1 MVSVLPATTDTST
14 ISSRAVSGSI
24 TTVKN
29 SPAETVIPPSKEV
42 PDTTVAEVP
51 ELVNAPDR
59 VVCCEREEYLRVVI
73 YLPIGCSGLELDT
86 EFVVSEFPR

>member
-1 MVSVLPATTDTST
+1 VLVETADTST

-24 TTVKN
+24 TTVKI
-29 SPAETVIPPSKEV
+29 SPAETVTPPSREV

-51 ELVNAPDR
+51 EEVNAADN